1 MTMLELCEPKHSLF
15 CIHPVSVLFKIVTAD
30 PPQLQSSY
38 EKFSKDFSNFFSRC
52 MQKDPAQRPSC
63 KALLDD
69 KWIRDTV
76 NVIVNVDEDSPTSC
90 VVALEQLFMRYLM
103 NDDVQALTWD
113 ADDDLT
119 IEQEDNEP
127 ENNDKKSTSSLIS
140 PQLLALHHQVE
151 RLDSEDSGDQS
162 SVSSKSHS
170 KTSEDK
176 SVSATIERLPLSQ
189 SNRQQNDK
197 SVNVEA
203 LPDPPAAVSSSGT
216 ITIGIGPLRSLNR
229 KVSFAS
235 DVSADEVPK
244 EPFRHINLH
253 AHPNSLDS
261 TMPSMSDTPPSLRHF
276 NSQSYIKRM
285 IAETGQE
292 RPNSS
297 SYRSLGSFED
307 TLILSSK
314 SMATISCTSHGSMRN
329 HDKVSLSSSN
339 RGLSLSLS
347 SSGSSFQSV

>member
-1 MTMLELCEPKHSLF
+1 MLELCEPKHSLF

-38 EKFSKDFSNFFSRC
+38 EKFSKDFSKFFSRC

-113 ADDDLT
+113 AEDDLT
-119 IEQEDNEP
+119 IEQEDNEL

-176 SVSATIERLPLSQ
+176 SVSATIERPPLSQ

>member
-1 MTMLELCEPKHSLF
+1 
-15 CIHPVSVLFKIVTAD
+15 
-30 PPQLQSSY
+30 
-38 EKFSKDFSNFFSRC
+38 
-52 MQKDPAQRPSC
+52 
-63 KALLDD
+63 
-69 KWIRDTV
+69 
-76 NVIVNVDEDSPTSC
+76 
-90 VVALEQLFMRYLM
+90 M

-113 ADDDLT
+113 AEDDLT
-119 IEQEDNEP
+119 IEQEDNEL

-170 KTSEDK
+170 KISEDK
-176 SVSATIERLPLSQ
+176 SVSATIERPPLSQ

-235 DVSADEVPK
+235 DVSADEVSK

>member
-1 MTMLELCEPKHSLF
+1 MTMLELCEPKHPIF

-38 EKFSKDFSNFFSRC
+38 ETFSIDFSKFVSRC
-52 MQKDPAQRPSC
+52 MQKDPAQRPSS

-76 NVIVNVDEDSPTSC
+76 NVIVNVDEDNPTSC
-90 VVALEQLFMRYLM
+90 VVALEQLFMRYM
-103 NDDVQALTWD
+103 MDDDVQTLTWD
-113 ADDDLT
+113 AEDDLNF
-119 IEQEDNEP
+119 EQEDNEL
-127 ENNDKKSTSSLIS
+127 EKNDKKSTSSLIS

-151 RLDSEDSGDQS
+151 RLDSGDQA

-176 SVSATIERLPLSQ
+176 SVSATTERPPLSQ
-189 SNRQQNDK
+189 SNQQHNDK
-197 SVNVEA
+197 SVDVEA
-203 LPDPPAAVSSSGT
+203 LPAPDAVSSSGA
-216 ITIGIGPLRSLNR
+216 ITIGIGSLHSLNR
-229 KVSFAS
+229 RVSFAS
-235 DVSADEVPK
+235 DVSADEVSK

-292 RPNSS
+292 RPKSS

-307 TLILSSK
+307 TLILSNK
-314 SMATISCTSHGSMRN
+314 SVSTTTSHGSMRN
-329 HDKVSLSSSN
+329 HDKVSLSSSS
-339 RGLSLSLS
+339 RGLSMSVS

>member
-1 MTMLELCEPKHSLF
+1 MLELCEPKHPLF

-38 EKFSKDFSNFFSRC
+38 ETFSIDFSKFVSRC
-52 MQKDPAQRPSC
+52 MQKDPAQRPSS

-76 NVIVNVDEDSPTSC
+76 NVIVNVDEDNPTSC
-90 VVALEQLFMRYLM
+90 VVALEQLFMRYM
-103 NDDVQALTWD
+103 MDDDVQTLTWD
-113 ADDDLT
+113 AEDDLN
-119 IEQEDNEP
+119 IEQEDNEL
-127 ENNDKKSTSSLIS
+127 EKNDKKSTSSLIS

-151 RLDSEDSGDQS
+151 RLDSGDQA

-176 SVSATIERLPLSQ
+176 SVSATIERPPLSQ
-189 SNRQQNDK
+189 SNQQQNDK

-235 DVSADEVPK
+235 DISANEVPK
-244 EPFRHINLH
+244 EPRHINLH

-307 TLILSSK
+307 QLILSSK
-314 SMATISCTSHGSMRN
+314 SVSTTTSHGSMRN
-329 HDKVSLSSSN
+329 HDKVSLSSSS
-339 RGLSLSLS
+339 RGLSVSIS

>member
-1 MTMLELCEPKHSLF
+1 MLELCEPKHPLF

-38 EKFSKDFSNFFSRC
+38 EKFSKDFSKFFSRC

-113 ADDDLT
+113 AEDDLT
-119 IEQEDNEP
+119 IEQEDNEL

-176 SVSATIERLPLSQ
+176 SVSATIERPPLSQ

-307 TLILSSK
+307 QLILSSK
-314 SMATISCTSHGSMRN
+314 SVSTTTSHGSMRN
-329 HDKVSLSSSN
+329 HDKMSLSSSS
-339 RGLSLSLS
+339 RGLSVSIS